1 VRGGGVGGA
10 RVVHVAGGV
19 EERLDRGLVSS
30 SWSILFDLFSI
41 FFKFFS
47 ATNIFVPVFVQNDFL
62 NYVCFFSNFFLNM

>member
-41 FFKFFS
+41 FF
-47 ATNIFVPVFVQNDFL
+47 NIFQYFSIFFNMFQQPIFL
-62 NYVCFFSNFFLNM
+62 SLF